1 MNPCI
6 YTYILT
12 DWGGSLSFRSLP
24 AFVQIFYPSFVQEKY
39 STDQLIHEPVM
50 LEESLHYLN
59 LQPGMSVVD
68 CNLALGG
75 HASHILKAIGPTGML
90 YAFDLDERNIAV
102 ARKRL
107 SDIGDNFH
115 IFHDSFASLTDR
127 LRREGVPREISAIFF
142 DLGLSSPHIDDPERG
157 FSFLHDGPLDMRFD
171 ASSGPTAADLL
182 HTTPEKELANIFFK
196 YGEERASRKL
206 AKAIVEDRKTR
217 RFISTLEFADYVEK
231 ILGRGKPGK
240 HRATTI
246 FQALR
251 IAVNEELSALELGL
265 NQAVDYLAP
274 HGRVVVLSYHSLEDR
289 IVKHIFKG
297 KSTDSRDPNDPFG
310 SRVLVSKTLSLLT
323 KKPIKPTPKEVEK
336 NKRSRSALLRAA
348 EKI

>member
-1 MNPCI
+1 M
-6 YTYILT
+6 T
-12 DWGGSLSFRSLP
+12 
-24 AFVQIFYPSFVQEKY
+24 
-39 STDQLIHEPVM
+39 
-50 LEESLHYLN
+50 
-59 LQPGMSVVD
+59 VVD
-68 CNLALGG
+68 CNLGLGG
-75 HASHILKAIGPTGML
+75 HSSHILKAIGPTGML
-90 YAFDLDERNIAV
+90 YAFDLDERNITV

-107 SDIGDNFH
+107 SEIGDNFH

-127 LRREGVPREISAIFF
+127 LRREGVPREINAVFF

-157 FSFLHDGPLDMRFD
+157 FSFLNDGPLDMRFD

-182 HTTPEKELANIFFK
+182 QTTPEKELADIFYK

-206 AKAIVEDRKTR
+206 AKAIVEDRKQHRFTR
-217 RFISTLEFADYVEK
+217 TLEFADYVERV
-231 ILGRGKPGK
+231 LGRGKPGK

-265 NQAVDYLAP
+265 NQAVEYLAP

-289 IVKHIFKG
+289 IVKHFFKD
-297 KSTDSRDPNDPFG
+297 KSTDLRDPNDPFG

-323 KKPIKPTPKEVEK
+323 KKPIKATPKEVAK
-336 NKRSRSALLRAA
+336 NKRARSGLLRAA